1 MPAKKELQIFGFV
14 IISNHIHLIANS
26 TTVNSNDTVREILKN
41 SHSVRIIKEVI
52 NNPQEMSFAAIIN
65 YNEVCPHIIVGMQ
78 DFADHGEIQV
88 IYDLMSKKVM

>member
-1 MPAKKELQIFGFV
+1 MIL
-14 IISNHIHLIANS
+14 L
-26 TTVNSNDTVREILKN
+26 EILKN
-41 SHSVRIIKEVI
+41 SHPERGT
-52 NNPQEMSFAAIIN
+52 SFVTITN